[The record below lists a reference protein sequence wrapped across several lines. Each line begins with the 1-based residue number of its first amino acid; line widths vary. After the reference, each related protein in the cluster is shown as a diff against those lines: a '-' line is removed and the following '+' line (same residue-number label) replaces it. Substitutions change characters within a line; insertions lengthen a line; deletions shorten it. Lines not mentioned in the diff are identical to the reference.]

1 MLNRY
6 VRRLFSKVIPMSELL
21 PAPLLVS
28 IVCPCFNEEGGLGEF
43 VARIGR
49 VLRPTGQN
57 YEIVFVNDGSRD
69 GTLAEMQALAA
80 DEGNITIVDLSRNFG
95 KEIALTAGL
104 CHATG
109 DAIVA
114 IDADLQDPPELIPAF
129 IQRYREGYD
138 VAYGRRTERQGDSW
152 MKKATA
158 RRFYHMMR
166 RLGPVPLPENV
177 GDFRLMSRRSVDA
190 LLQLPETHRFMK
202 GLFAWV
208 GFRSVAV
215 DYVREPRF
223 TGSSK
228 WKYRQLLN
236 LSIEGITSFTTAP
249 LRLTTYLGFL
259 VAFIAFLWGVF
270 LFVRTI
276 FYGDPVQGFPTLILT
291 ILMLGGTQLIALGV
305 IGEYLGRVF
314 NETKR
319 RPLFL
324 IDSITWSQE
333 GAARRQDNRTAF
345 LYGLPVGA
353 PTQPLPGL
361 GGDVEQAYPVRKC

>member
-6 VRRLFSKVIPMSELL
+6 ARWLFSKVIPMSELL

-80 DEGNITIVDLSRNFG
+80 AEGNITIVDLSRNFG

-109 DAIVA
+109 DAVVA

-158 RRFYHMMR
+158 RRFYRMMR

-353 PTQPLPGL
+353 PTPPLPGL
-361 GGDVEQAYPVRKC
+361 GGDVEQAYPTKRS

>member
-1 MLNRY
+1 MCQTFPGSLI
-6 VRRLFSKVIPMSELL
+6 SPVIPMSELL
-21 PAPLLVS
+21 PAPLLIS
-28 IVCPCFNEEGGLGEF
+28 IVCPCFNEAGGLGEF
-43 VARIGR
+43 IARIGR
-49 VLRPTGQN
+49 VMRPTGQE
-57 YEIVFVNDGSRD
+57 YEIVFVNDGSQD

-80 DEGNITIVDLSRNFG
+80 AEGNITVVDLSRNFG

-109 DAIVA
+109 DAVVV
-114 IDADLQDPPELIPAF
+114 IDADLQDPPELIPTF
-129 IQRYREGYD
+129 IHRYREGYD

-152 MKKATA
+152 LKRTTA
-158 RRFYHMMR
+158 RWFYRLMR
-166 RLGPVPLPENV
+166 QLGPVPLPENV

-223 TGSSK
+223 AGSSK

-259 VAFIAFLWGVF
+259 VAFIAFLCGVF
-270 LFVRTI
+270 LFIRTM

-333 GAARRQDNRTAF
+333 GAARRQDNRRTF
-345 LYGLPVGA
+345 VYGPYPGA
-353 PTQPLPGL
+353 PTVPASGEGAGGQPI
-361 GGDVEQAYPVRKC
+361 YTVRNP